1 MDGDKEGVGGG
12 VMFLLPHGREKVSAK
27 PTDEGGRL
35 RMRLT
40 FKLAPSPARERA
52 TSPPRGGEVK
62 QQSI

>member
-1 MDGDKEGVGGG
+1 
-12 VMFLLPHGREKVSAK
+12 MFLLPHGREKVSAK